1 MATEEKQGAARA
13 LGATWAVVN
22 VADSFKAVKI
32 KRRTE
37 RRLMWEE
44 GDSWRYVLIGNFY
57 GAFPTKT
64 LASEAIR
71 RAMPAFKNGEHD
83 RRIRSIIKSCIGYS
97 K

>member
-1 MATEEKQGAARA
+1 LATEEKQ
-13 LGATWAVVN
+13 WAIVN
-22 VADSFKAVKI
+22 VAGSLKAVKI

-57 GAFPTKT
+57 GTFPTKT
-64 LASEAIR
+64 LASEAIK
-71 RAMPAFKNGEHD
+71 RAAAAIKNGEHE
-83 RRIRSIIKSCIGYS
+83 RRIRSIVKSCVGYS